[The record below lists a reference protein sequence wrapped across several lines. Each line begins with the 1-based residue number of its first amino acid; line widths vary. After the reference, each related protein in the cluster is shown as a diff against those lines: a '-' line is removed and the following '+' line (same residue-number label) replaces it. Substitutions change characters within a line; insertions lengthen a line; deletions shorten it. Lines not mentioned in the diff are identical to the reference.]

1 MVDFFV
7 KICYNLSIPNG
18 KIKREVNATMKALFV
33 TTPEAAKK
41 ANLTNTYQIGG
52 RIYVAI
58 EDSPR
63 IPGYPIQDVQRKLNQ
78 TPSLA

>member
-18 KIKREVNATMKALFV
+18 KIKSEVNSTMKSLFV

-41 ANLTNTYQIGG
+41 ANLTNTYQVGG
-52 RIYVAI
+52 RVYVAI

>member
-1 MVDFFV
+1 MVDFFA
-7 KICYNLSIPNG
+7 KTCYNLSIPNG
-18 KIKREVNATMKALFV
+18 KIKKEVNAKMKALFV

-41 ANLTNTYQIGG
+41 ANLTNTYQVGG
-52 RIYVAI
+52 RVYVAI

>member
-1 MVDFFV
+1 
-7 KICYNLSIPNG
+7 
-18 KIKREVNATMKALFV
+18 MKALFV
-33 TTPEAAKK
+33 TTPEVAKK

-52 RIYVAI
+52 RVYVAI